1 MDGFPALDLWDMVV
15 EVFHSSSHQA
25 KGPKQ
30 QARWDLQ
37 RNKPSGKH
45 TNTQIKTQIHHND
58 LQLSSVDYVS
68 LLTLNLLVLAPCLTF
83 LKKNGAVIKMIIKS
97 QSPTMRHVS
106 RTHRVAVDWSF
117 GRINL
122 DPKIQIKY
130 VDTKQKPTLRHTD
143 KGQFH
148 TWWVEPS
155 SPSVQ
160 YQHFSSASCPQTMSN
175 RIQEWTVE
183 ERKMAK
189 PRPTLNLVSKN
200 VASFSTAPSSS
211 ASNVPVILKATS
223 QSLSLRACMRGDLLK
238 IQIKMTQRRVL
249 KCGK

>member
-1 MDGFPALDLWDMVV
+1 
-15 EVFHSSSHQA
+15 
-25 KGPKQ
+25 
-30 QARWDLQ
+30 
-37 RNKPSGKH
+37 
-45 TNTQIKTQIHHND
+45 
-58 LQLSSVDYVS
+58 
-68 LLTLNLLVLAPCLTF
+68 
-83 LKKNGAVIKMIIKS
+83 MIINGR
-97 QSPTMRHVS
+97 SPTMRHVS

-183 ERKMAK
+183 ERKMANS
-189 PRPTLNLVSKN
+189 RPTLQLVSKN

-211 ASNVPVILKATS
+211 ASNVPMILKATS
-223 QSLSLRACMRGDLLK
+223 QSLSLRECMRRDLQLK

-249 KCGK
+249 KCGKQMQRRTQVRGDLRLKAQVSSTLIQCGQTISIYLLITSHTLRKSVRIYDKNWS